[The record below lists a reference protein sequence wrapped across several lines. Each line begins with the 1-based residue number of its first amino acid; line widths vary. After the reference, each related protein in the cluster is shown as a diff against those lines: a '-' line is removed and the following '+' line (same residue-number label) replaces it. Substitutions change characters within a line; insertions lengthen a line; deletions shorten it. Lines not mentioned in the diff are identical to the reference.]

1 MSNLIFCDTAHPG
14 DLIGVVAKSCGLRVR
29 ARPAHVCDDFVR
41 VSPLSVGVVV
51 AEKSRKSR
59 TTRYNWY
66 RMVLFDYSEGHLVT
80 GWACANYSGLVMTV
94 LCKGAEG

>member
-51 AEKSRKSR
+51 SEKSRKSR
-59 TTRYNWY
+59 HGGYNWY
-66 RMVLFDYSEGHLVT
+66 RMILLDYSEGRLVT
-80 GWACANYSGLVMTV
+80 GWVCANTSGLVMTV
-94 LCKGAEG
+94 LSKGDR